1 MDQISIKILIKNI
14 TQIRMKGMEILG
26 EEIAMMEVS
35 RATNKLNFIMKSKS
49 TSKWRRS
56 KKKMKK

>member
-14 TQIRMKGMEILG
+14 IQIRMKAMEILG